1 LDEYWTAQ
9 RLLTIEKIRGKMI
22 DHHRIQFERPD
33 LEKLNQKH
41 TVVDLHFHSHYSDGH
56 NSIEIIAQKARELGI
71 GIAVT
76 DHNEIRGAIEIAQY
90 RDILSISGIEMTSSE
105 GTHILIYFYQLDQLE
120 TFYHDHVIPH
130 MGNDIMSSTELQ
142 MEEIIKRARKFKTVI
157 IFPHPYCGV
166 YTGIQNSYFP
176 EDRREHI
183 FSMVDGIEVINSEN
197 MKISNL
203 RSAVLGFN
211 LNKGI
216 TGGSDGHRVAQM
228 GRVVTYARCRRNSK
242 AFLDA
247 IRKKKTHVVGK
258 EIDLIRKVTSNGV
271 KLRNNI
277 KNYPDLVEKN
287 LKYGYTVINSK
298 SREIRENVKRS
309 WNGKKRERQKHYR
322 AL

>member
-1 LDEYWTAQ
+1 
-9 RLLTIEKIRGKMI
+9 MI
-22 DHHRIQFERPD
+22 DHHRIQFERPN
-33 LEKLNQKH
+33 LAQLKEKH

-56 NSIEIIAQKARELGI
+56 HSIDAIAQKARELGI
-71 GIAVT
+71 GVAVT
-76 DHNEIRGAIEIAQY
+76 DHNEIRGAVEIGQY
-90 RDILSISGIEMTSSE
+90 SDILSIPGIEMTSFE

-120 TFYHDHVIPH
+120 AFYHDHVIPH
-130 MGNDIMSSTELQ
+130 MGNDIMSSTVLQ
-142 MEEIIKRARKFKTVI
+142 MEEIIKRARKFKTII

-166 YTGIQNSYFP
+166 YTGIQNSYFSD
-176 EDRREHI
+176 ERREHI
-183 FSMVDGIEVINSEN
+183 FSMVDGVEVINSEN

-203 RSAVLGFN
+203 RSALLGFN

-216 TGGSDGHRVAQM
+216 TGGSDGHRVVQM
-228 GRVVTYARCRRNSK
+228 GRAVTYARCRRNSK

-247 IRKKKTHVVGK
+247 IKKKKTRVMGK

-298 SREIRENVKRS
+298 SREIKENVKRS
-309 WNGKKRERQKHYR
+309 WNGKKRERQKNYR
-322 AL
+322 AI

>member
-1 LDEYWTAQ
+1 
-9 RLLTIEKIRGKMI
+9 MI
-22 DHHRIQFERPD
+22 DHHRIQCERPN
-33 LEKLNQKH
+33 LSNLKEKN
-41 TVVDLHFHSHYSDGH
+41 TVVDLHFHSLYSDGH
-56 NSIEIIAQKARELGI
+56 NSIETIARKAQELGI

-76 DHNEIRGAIEIAQY
+76 DHNEIRGAVEIAEY
-90 RDILSISGIEMTSSE
+90 RNVLSIPGIEMTSSE
-105 GTHILIYFYQLDQLE
+105 GTHILIYFYHLDQLE
-120 TFYHDHVIPH
+120 AFYNDHVIPN
-130 MGNDIMSSTELQ
+130 MGNDIMSSTALR
-142 MEEIIKRARKFKTVI
+142 MEEIIKRARRFKTVI

-166 YTGIQNSYFP
+166 YTGIQNSYFS
-176 EDRREHI
+176 EERRELI
-183 FSMVDGIEVINSEN
+183 FSMIDGVEVINSEN

-203 RSAVLGFN
+203 RSALLGFN

-228 GRVVTYARCRRNSK
+228 GRVVTYARCRRNHK

-247 IRKKKTHVVGK
+247 IRKNKTKVVGK

-298 SREIRENVKRS
+298 SKKIKENVKRS
-309 WNGKKRERQKHYR
+309 WNGKKREGQKTFS

>member
-1 LDEYWTAQ
+1 
-9 RLLTIEKIRGKMI
+9 MI

-33 LEKLNQKH
+33 LAKLKQKN
-41 TVVDLHFHSHYSDGH
+41 TVVDPHFHSHYSDGY
-56 NSIEIIAQKARELGI
+56 NSVETIAQKVSELGI
-71 GIAVT
+71 GIAIT

-90 RDILSISGIEMTSSE
+90 RDILSIPGIEMTSAE
-105 GTHILIYFYQLDQLE
+105 GTHVLIYFYQLDHLE
-120 TFYHDHVIPH
+120 TFYNDYVIPNL
-130 MGNDIMSSTELQ
+130 GNDIMSSTSLP
-142 MEEIIKRARKFKTVI
+142 MEKIIRRARKFKTVI

-166 YTGIQNSYFP
+166 YTGIQNSYFSQ
-176 EDRREHI
+176 DRRDRI
-183 FSMVDGIEVINSEN
+183 FSMVDGVEVINSEN

-203 RSAVLGFN
+203 RSALLGFN
-211 LNKGI
+211 LNKSI

-228 GRVVTYARCRRNSK
+228 GRVVTYASCRPNRK

-247 IRKKKTHVVGK
+247 IKKKKTKVVGK

-277 KNYPDLVEKN
+277 KNYPDLFEKN

-298 SREIRENVKRS
+298 SKEIKENVKRS
-309 WNGKKRERQKHYR
+309 WNGKKKERQKHFW

>member
-1 LDEYWTAQ
+1 
-9 RLLTIEKIRGKMI
+9 LTIEQIRGKMI
-22 DHHRIQFERPD
+22 DHHRIRFERPD
-33 LEKLNQKH
+33 LANLKEKH

-56 NSIEIIAQKARELGI
+56 NSIEAIAQKARELGI

-76 DHNEIRGAIEIAQY
+76 DHNEIRGALEIAQH
-90 RDILSISGIEMTSSE
+90 RDILSIPGIEMTSSE

-130 MGNDIMSSTELQ
+130 MGNDIMSSTVLQ
-142 MEEIIKRARKFKTVI
+142 MEEIIKRARKFRTVI

-166 YTGIQNSYFP
+166 YTGIQNSYFSD
-176 EDRREHI
+176 DRREHI
-183 FSMVDGIEVINSEN
+183 FSMVDGVEVINSEN

-211 LNKGI
+211 LNKCI

-247 IRKKKTHVVGK
+247 IRKKKTRVVGK

-287 LKYGYTVINSK
+287 LKYGYTVINTK
-298 SREIRENVKRS
+298 SREIKENVKRS
-309 WNGKKRERQKHYR
+309 WNGKKRERHKNYR